1 MINNINFSD
10 ISDKN
15 ELKVVEVLV
24 NTNNYNAILRKTFL
38 KEYELK
44 KILNSLINR
53 KKIILVEKKYYL
65 LYVGTLSLK
74 NSNFGFIEPKLITND
89 EKIED
94 EYVHHKNLGNA
105 CDTDTVLYY
114 LTKDKYRYDKMEAI
128 IVSVLERGKT
138 FIVGKV
144 VKSPRKNSKSLFVIP
159 SDNKTFDWF
168 KINGGLNVLPGMIV
182 KGEIKYLKHDVYLI
196 IKEILGNVDDPGIEI
211 KTIAYTYGFETNFNE
226 EVKAELLTI
235 PTKVE
240 GNLTNFKDFRN
251 LDIITIDGDDS
262 KDFDDAVNVR
272 INENGNYLLGV
283 YIADVSYYVK
293 PSSPLDKEAYKRGT
307 SVYLADR
314 VIPMLPHELSNGI
327 CSLNEGEDRLV
338 LAITM
343 EIDSSGNVLNKVI
356 EEGIIRS
363 RHRMTYN
370 KVNKILKGD
379 SDLINEYNDI
389 YEMLLNM
396 NKLHEIIRKKRYE
409 KGALEFETDEYKFTL
424 DENGKPLDINLRVR
438 DEAEKL
444 IEDFMIIANEEIAK
458 SLTLHN
464 YPCLFRVHETPE
476 QEKLRDVFNLI
487 TNMGIKINNEKGDIN
502 PKKIQDALTNINESN
517 LAPILNN
524 LLLRSMMKAKYD
536 PNNIGHYGL
545 ALDYYCHFTSPIRRY
560 PDLIIHRL
568 VKDLL
573 LGGSKNKAK
582 TINYYEAV
590 LPEMGLKT
598 SVQERRSIECERE
611 VDDMLYAWYMED
623 NISKTFSGIIT
634 SITSFGMF
642 VTIDKGVEG
651 LVRIDDLLND
661 YFTFDEKKLILTSPS
676 KTYHLG
682 DKVKVVVIN
691 SDRETKKID
700 FMLESDY
707 KLKEEYKNE

>member
-1 MINNINFSD
+1 MNI
-10 ISDKN
+10 
-15 ELKVVEVLV
+15 
-24 NTNNYNAILRKTFL
+24 T
-38 KEYELK
+38 
-44 KILNSLINR
+44 
-53 KKIILVEKKYYL
+53 KKII
-65 LYVGTLSLK
+65 
-74 NSNFGFIEPKLITND
+74 D
-89 EKIED
+89 
-94 EYVHHKNLGNA
+94 
-105 CDTDTVLYY
+105 
-114 LTKDKYRYDKMEAI
+114 YDKH
-128 IVSVLERGKT
+128 K
-138 FIVGKV
+138 
-144 VKSPRKNSKSLFVIP
+144 KNIDK
-159 SDNKTFDWF
+159 W
-168 KINGGLNVLPGMIV
+168 INI
-182 KGEIKYLKHDVYLI
+182 KGEIKYLKHDIYLI

-211 KTIAYTYGFETNFNE
+211 KTIAYTYGFETDFNE

-272 INENGNYLLGV
+272 INDNGNYLLGV

-379 SDLINEYNDI
+379 KDLINEYNDI

-396 NKLHEIIRKKRYE
+396 NKLHEIIRKKRYA

-424 DENGKPLDINLRVR
+424 DENGKPIDINLRIR

-458 SLTLHN
+458 SLTFHN
-464 YPCLFRVHETPE
+464 YPCLFRVHETPD

-487 TNMGIKINNEKGDIN
+487 TNMGIKINKDKGDIN
-502 PKKIQDALTNINESN
+502 PKKIQDALTNFNESS

-573 LGGSKNKAK
+573 LGESKNKAK
-582 TINYYEAV
+582 TIKYYEAV

-651 LVRIDDLLND
+651 LVRIEDLLSD

-682 DKVKVVVIN
+682 DKVKVIVIN
-691 SDRETKKID
+691 SDKETKKID